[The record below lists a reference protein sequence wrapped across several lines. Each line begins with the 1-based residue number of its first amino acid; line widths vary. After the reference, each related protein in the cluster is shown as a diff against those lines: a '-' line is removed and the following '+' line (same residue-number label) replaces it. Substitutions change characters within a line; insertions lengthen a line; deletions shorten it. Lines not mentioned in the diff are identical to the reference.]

1 MGRGP
6 SPLVQGLDAETRE
19 PCARNPRRGMCAAAV
34 AAGSGRNGAFT
45 EHDHFEHLVGARYV
59 GRGSVSCIAA
69 ADEKRLI

>member
-1 MGRGP
+1 
-6 SPLVQGLDAETRE
+6 
-19 PCARNPRRGMCAAAV
+19 MCAAAV